1 MPDESQH
8 LAREIAAR
16 LEEPNAEL
24 VAVIIEQIGAAR
36 AQALLQQTLAVEAD
50 GGLLVR
56 SGKRRRTAGGA
67 FFKLA
72 KDATTPKERSVI
84 WPRKRADST
93 DSSTDERQPMA
104 WEERLAHS
112 PQLFAKRGTVM
123 STKLVITG
131 RPGRIIESQGVVL
144 TAMEAGERRPQLPKG
159 LPEPPAGGTTY
170 IVYIAAKQWS
180 KVAQAIQD
188 PDDLLIVE
196 GYPYFD
202 AKLNSMALLAQ
213 NITTRNLQRDKR
225 AAEGG

>member
-1 MPDESQH
+1 
-8 LAREIAAR
+8 
-16 LEEPNAEL
+16 
-24 VAVIIEQIGAAR
+24 
-36 AQALLQQTLAVEAD
+36 
-50 GGLLVR
+50 
-56 SGKRRRTAGGA
+56 
-67 FFKLA
+67 
-72 KDATTPKERSVI
+72 
-84 WPRKRADST
+84 
-93 DSSTDERQPMA
+93 MA
-104 WEERLAHS
+104 WEDRLAHS
-112 PQLFAKRGTVM
+112 PQLFAKRGTAM

-131 RPGRIIESQGVVL
+131 RPGRIIESQGVIL

-170 IVYIAAKQWS
+170 IVYIAAKQWA

>member
-24 VAVIIEQIGAAR
+24 IAVIIEQIGAAR

-56 SGKRRRTAGGA
+56 NGKRRRTPGGV

-72 KDATTPKERSVI
+72 KDATTPEQRSVI
-84 WPRKRADST
+84 WPRKRAAST
-93 DSSTDERQPMA
+93 DDTDERPPMA
-104 WEERLAHS
+104 WEDRLAHS
-112 PQLFAKRGTVM
+112 PQLFAKRGTAM

-131 RPGRIIESQGVVL
+131 RPGRIIESQGVIL

-170 IVYIAAKQWS
+170 IVYIAAKQWA